1 MMQVKRYQASSMQE
15 AISIVK
21 NDLGDDAVILKTQ
34 SIQRSGTFDLLK
46 EGGVEVIAAMDVST
60 TDWVEFSRMDKSAVP
75 AKGDLKIK
83 QRQSVEKGAP
93 VSNIQSWSPTEK
105 ITSRKEGK
113 AGTDGEG
120 KIGNNREKMIGR
132 SRGSKSSRKQE
143 GEKDV
148 SAPRQKKTLPEGMR
162 SIVIELLENG
172 VSEQVARK
180 LVNYTRSYQRS
191 DKQDEVSMRKYLGEA
206 IAKMINVSGPIRCRK
221 GKSKVVALVGQTGVG
236 KTTTLAKLATKGK
249 FFFDK
254 NVSLISADT
263 YRMSAIEHLNT
274 FAGIAHL
281 PISAVYSP
289 NELRS
294 VLDAQKGKDL
304 VFIDTAGRSPR
315 DERHIKELKGFM
327 EEARPDEIHLVLP
340 ANNKHE
346 DLMEAINRFGLL
358 PINGI
363 VFSKVD
369 ETNSLG
375 TILNVAAESP
385 YPISYITNGQTIPD
399 DIELASSQ
407 KLASMMIRAA

>member
-1 MMQVKRYQASSMQE
+1 MQVKRYQASSMQE
-15 AISIVK
+15 AIATVK
-21 NDLGDDAVILKTQ
+21 QDLGEDAVILKTKTI
-34 SIQRSGTFDLLK
+34 SRAGTFDLLK
-46 EGGVEVIAAMDVST
+46 AGGVEVIAEVDVST
-60 TDWVEFSRMDKSAVP
+60 TDWVEFARKEDPVRYERIMNRDATERETRNAVS
-75 AKGDLKIK
+75 I
-83 QRQSVEKGAP
+83 R
-93 VSNIQSWSPTEK
+93 SWTPSEK
-105 ITSRKEGK
+105 ISKRMVQNHKNTSGKSGGGPARETHVTEGTPKRIPNTGERSEARPERPGKAALSGEIEKVYFELIANGISRKVAGK
-113 AGTDGEG
+113 LARYTQSRLPGDG
-120 KIGNNREKMIGR
+120 
-132 SRGSKSSRKQE
+132 
-143 GEKDV
+143 
-148 SAPRQKKTLPEGMR
+148 
-162 SIVIELLENG
+162 
-172 VSEQVARK
+172 
-180 LVNYTRSYQRS
+180 
-191 DKQDEVSMRKYLGEA
+191 QDERYVRNVMRRT
-206 IAKMINVSGPIRCRK
+206 IAEMINVSGPIRCKK
-221 GKSKVVALVGQTGVG
+221 GKSKVVAFVGQTGVG

-294 VLDAQKGKDL
+294 VLAAQNGKDL

-327 EEARPDEIHLVLP
+327 EEANPDEIHLVLP
-340 ANNKHE
+340 ANNKYE
-346 DLMEAINRFGLL
+346 DLMEAVRRFGLL

-369 ETNSLG
+369 ETNSPG

-399 DIELASSQ
+399 DIELASSR
-407 KLASMMIRAA
+407 KLAAMMIKAA